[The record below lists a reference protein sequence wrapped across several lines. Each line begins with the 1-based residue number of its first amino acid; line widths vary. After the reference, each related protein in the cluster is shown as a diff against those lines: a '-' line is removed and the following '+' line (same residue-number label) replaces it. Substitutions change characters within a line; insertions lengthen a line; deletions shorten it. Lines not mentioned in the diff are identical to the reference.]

1 MGFKECH
8 TILNSIVKVDN
19 AFGREAVLRDRK
31 LESND
36 VFKDTVVAEH
46 GKCLEA
52 CIIQSLATF
61 GQMNIR
67 RIYIFWSLDE
77 LEIGQDLVIELGTFN
92 LIIIEIIFDIVQT
105 ALRKLLLLL
114 KGFKYLKEH
123 NSFRTRNR

>member
-1 MGFKECH
+1 
-8 TILNSIVKVDN
+8 
-19 AFGREAVLRDRK
+19 
-31 LESND
+31 
-36 VFKDTVVAEH
+36 
-46 GKCLEA
+46 
-52 CIIQSLATF
+52 
-61 GQMNIR
+61 MNIR

-123 NSFRTRNR
+123 YSFRTRNR